1 MACYFEPSMAT
12 ACFTAQRNVA
22 VFLYIIA
29 QENVIYVAKEG
40 WSKEMNIDYFEEIQ
54 YPYLWLVER
63 TG

>member
-1 MACYFEPSMAT
+1 MAT

-29 QENVIYVAKEG
+29 QENVIYVVKEG